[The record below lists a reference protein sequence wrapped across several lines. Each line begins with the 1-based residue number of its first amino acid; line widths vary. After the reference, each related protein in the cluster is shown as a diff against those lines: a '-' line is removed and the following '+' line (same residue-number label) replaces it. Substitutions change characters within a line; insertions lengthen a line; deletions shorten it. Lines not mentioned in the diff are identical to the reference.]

1 MSTLQGGGNIV
12 TNGLVL
18 YLDAANTR
26 SYSGT
31 GSTWSDLSISRYS
44 GLFGPSNNRPT
55 FTSNNFGSMVFDG
68 VDDYIDLNSNNIIS
82 GTNPFTFDCFYKV
95 TNTTVNA
102 EIFGNYGGPS
112 NLVNTIWFSG
122 RYGVYLNAQTPYFQ
136 GYPLGLGT
144 YHMVVTRS
152 SNTFTLYKNG
162 KIDGTSTNTS
172 SISVGQNFRIGS
184 NVGGIAEVF
193 GGEIYTVKVYNRA
206 LSASEVFQ
214 NYNATKSRFG
224 L

>member
-1 MSTLQGGGNIV
+1 MAYNTFSPIV

-18 YLDAANTR
+18 CLDAGNTK
-26 SYSGT
+26 SYSGV
-31 GSTWSDLSISRYS
+31 GATWSDLSPSNYS
-44 GLFGPSNNRPT
+44 GVFGTGTNQPLFASNN
-55 FTSNNFGSMVFDG
+55 SGAIVFDG
-68 VDDYIDLNSNNIIS
+68 VNDYIDLNSNNIIS

-102 EIFGNYGGPS
+102 EIFGNYGTAS
-112 NLVNTIWFSG
+112 TTNTIWFSG
-122 RYGVYLNAQTPYFQ
+122 RYGVYLNSQTPYFQ

-162 KIDGTSTNTS
+162 KIDGTASNTS

-184 NVGGIAEVF
+184 DVNGIAEVF
-193 GGEIYTVKVYNRA
+193 GGEIYTMKVYNRA
-206 LSASEVFQ
+206 LSESEVLQ
-214 NYNATKSRFG
+214 NYNALKNRFI
-224 L
+224 